1 MTVYL
6 YTRLLSL
13 FSSEPYISPH
23 SSTPQAVDLRP
34 HLTNTCLQ
42 QHRGELGVRLFEEL
56 IGCNML
62 PVDVFGSRT
71 LSREDFNEIIKQI
84 SGVLADTFQ
93 AAAQSPIHFQ
103 VSSVIA
109 IGIYD

>member
-1 MTVYL
+1 
-6 YTRLLSL
+6 
-13 FSSEPYISPH
+13 
-23 SSTPQAVDLRP
+23 
-34 HLTNTCLQ
+34 
-42 QHRGELGVRLFEEL
+42 
-56 IGCNML
+56 ML